1 MTNADLVI
9 QDMLSEC
16 GYFIILCQKMPA
28 KVGRWIKP
36 IFCSADCSWIPNWWN
51 NQDCAPDFKSV
62 LILHQKRTVLPK
74 NWNFQVQIFYLII
87 DEKNPGNGIIYKQTI
102 KMLRLWIYKW
112 YHILNNI
119 LLHVLV
125 SKGFK
130 LSCFVNIFSV
140 STSICF

>member
-1 MTNADLVI
+1 MTNPDLVN
-9 QDMLSEC
+9 QNTLSERC
-16 GYFIILCQKMPA
+16 YFIILCQKTPA
-28 KVGRWIKP
+28 KVGRWKKP

-74 NWNFQVQIFYLII
+74 NWNPQVQIFYLII
-87 DEKNPGNGIIYKQTI
+87 DKKNPGNGIICKQTI
-102 KMLRLWIYKW
+102 KMLRLWIYKL

-130 LSCFVNIFSV
+130 LSCFINIFSV
-140 STSICF
+140 STSFCF